1 MWFGDA
7 EVWLMIRINLL
18 PHREEKRKEL
28 KNKFYSLMLF
38 AAMIGATILILGGLF
53 FNSQISAQ
61 TERNAFITKENL
73 DLDDKIK
80 EVASLKQ
87 EIDALKARQEA
98 VEDLQ
103 SDRNQ
108 PVFMMNELVKLA
120 PEGLY
125 LSLIKQNG
133 QRIAIKGYAQS
144 HAVVGIFINELNA
157 SKWMSKPEII
167 QNKAM
172 VLGKDRDAKRVIEF
186 EMNVGIRRPRELE
199 AAAASTTVSTKSDA
213 TTPKKP

>member
-1 MWFGDA
+1 
-7 EVWLMIRINLL
+7 MIKINLL

-38 AAMIGATILILGGLF
+38 AALVGASILILGGLYF
-53 FNSQISAQ
+53 SSQISAQ
-61 TERNAFITKENL
+61 TERNSFITKENL
-73 DLDDKIK
+73 ELDEKIK
-80 EVASLKQ
+80 EVATLKQ

-125 LSLIKQNG
+125 LSLIKQDG
-133 QRIAIKGYAQS
+133 QRISIKGYAQS
-144 HAVVGIFINELNA
+144 HAVVGIFINELNT
-157 SKWMSKPEII
+157 SQWMSKPEII
-167 QNKAM
+167 QNKAI

-186 EMNVGIRRPRELE
+186 DMNVGIRRPRELE
-199 AAAASTTVSTKSDA
+199 AAAASGTALPKTSATVV
-213 TTPKKP
+213 KKP